1 MYPGRV
7 DVHVIEQDRACP
19 RLIPVRVARAD
30 EKDKQDSRKELE
42 GYKEE
47 ADLGGA
53 FHEPS
58 AEKPDNGVQKNGKKQ
73 KTKPEEPEDS
83 L

>member
-1 MYPGRV
+1 MAMGGEILASIQP
-7 DVHVIEQDRACP
+7 
-19 RLIPVRVARAD
+19 IPVRVARAD

-42 GYKEE
+42 ASKEE
-47 ADLGGA
+47 ADLGQS
-53 FHEPS
+53 FHDPA